1 MLSTYCIPIT
11 QVDSSIHFDTQMDD
25 LFNDF
30 FAECDCA
37 DAADANQACIQAYTA
52 EADEHDKTKEPVF
65 TLKDFEVCAAL

>member
-1 MLSTYCIPIT
+1 
-11 QVDSSIHFDTQMDD
+11 MDD